1 MSLNLSGFA
10 SEQVEV
16 PELSQCSDVDV
27 DINVD
32 IIYIYT
38 YIMGVCQNLITV
50 GKYINYSLY
59 SLYIHFYDRN
69 PIVLAERE
77 LGAKIES

>member
-1 MSLNLSGFA
+1 MFGSRLSLNLSGFA

-32 IIYIYT
+32 IMYVYIYIYW
-38 YIMGVCQNLITV
+38 GLPKPC
-50 GKYINYSLY
+50 
-59 SLYIHFYDRN
+59 
-69 PIVLAERE
+69 
-77 LGAKIES
+77 